1 MPIHGAEPSDNWQAS
16 RNMLLRN
23 VTYANEDHL
32 KNANTKEHYSV
43 VPKRGSFQETDRRV
57 CKYVT
62 EKRGEGFPHHQ
73 SRGPNEGIGNSRGA
87 EYSIHQIGGDAA

>member
-1 MPIHGAEPSDNWQAS
+1 MQ
-16 RNMLLRN
+16 M
-23 VTYANEDHL
+23 
-32 KNANTKEHYSV
+32 NTKEQHSV